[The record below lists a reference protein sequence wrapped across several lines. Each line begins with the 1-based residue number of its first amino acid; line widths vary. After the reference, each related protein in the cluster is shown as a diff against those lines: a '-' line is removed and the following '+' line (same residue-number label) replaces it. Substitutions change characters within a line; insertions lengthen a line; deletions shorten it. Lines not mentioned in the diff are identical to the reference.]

1 VKRPLLSI
9 IVGIAAMASVTY
21 ATDTKQPAAQAPAP
35 AAAPS
40 HGHSGD
46 STVPG
51 GDTGTST
58 TGKVVETM
66 NAGTYTYVQVDDGSK
81 KIWAAAPLFQVAVG
95 DVVVVPEG
103 APMRNFESKT
113 LGRTFDLVYFV
124 EAIQVA
130 GSHTGTVKD
139 QVAKAHGTGTTTAP
153 AVALDLSNI
162 AKAAGGHTVAEVFAN
177 KTALA
182 GKEVAVRGKVAK
194 FTSSVMG
201 KNWIHLK
208 DGTGSAGSNDLTVTT
223 GAEAAVG
230 NTVLVRGKLST
241 DKDFGFGYKYDVLV
255 EDAAVAVE

>member
-1 VKRPLLSI
+1 MKHPLLSI
-9 IVGIAAMASVTY
+9 IVGIAAMAAVTY
-21 ATDTKQPAAQAPAP
+21 ATDTNQPAAQAPAP
-35 AAAPS
+35 AGAPS

-46 STVPG
+46 GTVPG
-51 GDTGTST
+51 GNAGTSI

-66 NAGTYTYVQVDDGSK
+66 NAGTYTYVQVDDGTK
-81 KIWAAAPLFQVAVG
+81 KIWAAAPQFQVAVG

-124 EAIQVA
+124 EGIQVA
-130 GSHTGTVKD
+130 GSHTAKE
-139 QVAKAHGTGTTTAP
+139 QVAAAHGAGTTKAP

-162 AKAAGGHTVAEVFAN
+162 AKATGGQTVSELFAN

-194 FTSSVMG
+194 FTSSIMG

-208 DGTGSAGSNDLTVTT
+208 DGTGSAGTNDLTVTT
-223 GAEAAVG
+223 NAEAAVG
-230 NTVLVRGKLST
+230 NTVLVHGKLST
-241 DKDFGFGYKYDVLV
+241 DKDFGFGYKYDVLI